1 MSGNPSPN
9 TTPPPGVGV
18 GGSSAQKIGNAF
30 IKQYYKILLTAPSQL
45 NRFYQPDSTVSRGME
60 PSAPAPPSP
69 FSLATTTSTNG
80 ESSSEEESP
89 GERVRKAFFEWAGGG
104 DGADGDGFVRVDFE
118 RGAID
123 AQESIGGGILLV
135 VTGHMFLPGKD
146 TSSQF
151 VHTFFL
157 NNNSA
162 PGMKKQFLVKND
174 ILRFLEP
181 VAPDSTE
188 DEIEEEVTFVVEETV
203 VAPGVG
209 EEPVVEEVE
218 SSAVDEP
225 LLVSPPAIEPIPLV
239 PVEYEPSADEEKVDD
254 DDGEVEEPVTVVQ
267 HEIVDVEPATEE
279 EKMEVT
285 ETSSADSDSPA
296 ASPSSD
302 GKKSKRNR
310 KKKGGKSRSRSNS
323 PRKEEDAKEDT
334 PEKPKAPSTWATLVA
349 SSGGGEVKASEGGK
363 KGRKGS
369 PKGSRGG
376 GGNKSPNKQDSA
388 KAPPQSQKS
397 TKESTSKTNTIFS
410 DRDHNRE
417 LRRPEATLFIRNIPD
432 KTTENEMRLLFE
444 PHGLATGNKILS
456 VTLNPHRGFCFV
468 DFDGPAA
475 VIKIV
480 EDASTSLVKDP
491 RTGRK
496 VESKFM
502 IHNRVLEVER
512 KVPKQHNN
520 GGGGSGG
527 RRYNRSHSPKDGGG
541 RYRGSR
547 GGRGGGNR

>member
-9 TTPPPGVGV
+9 TTPPPGVGM

-69 FSLATTTSTNG
+69 FSLATATSTNG
-80 ESSSEEESP
+80 ESSDESP

-104 DGADGDGFVRVDFE
+104 DADGDGFVRVDFE
-118 RGAID
+118 QGAID

-181 VAPDSTE
+181 VADSTE

-203 VAPGVG
+203 AS
-209 EEPVVEEVE
+209 EEPVVEE
-218 SSAVDEP
+218 APAALVDEP
-225 LLVSPPAIEPIPLV
+225 PIEPIPLV
-239 PVEYEPSADEEKVDD
+239 PVEYEPSADEEKVEDD
-254 DDGEVEEPVTVVQ
+254 DEVEEPVAAVQ

-279 EKMEVT
+279 EKIEAT

-334 PEKPKAPSTWATLVA
+334 PEKPKVPSTWATLVA

-376 GGNKSPNKQDSA
+376 GGNKSPSKQESA
-388 KAPPQSQKS
+388 KAPPQSQKA
-397 TKESTSKTNTIFS
+397 TKESTPASSTNTVFS
-410 DRDHNRE
+410 DRDHNRA

-520 GGGGSGG
+520 NGGGGGSGG